1 MLEIK
6 DVTVPLTVY
15 TSLVRQS
22 ERLQTIERFLKGQD
36 RYVNVS
42 ELATIAGFELVEET
56 EDGM

>member
-22 ERLQTIERFLKGQD
+22 ERLQAIERFLKEQD
-36 RYVNVS
+36 SYVNVS
-42 ELATIAGFELVEET
+42 ELAIIGGFVIVEET
-56 EDGM
+56 EDGV

>member
-22 ERLQTIERFLKGQD
+22 ERLQTIERFLKEQD
-36 RYVNVS
+36 SFVNVS
-42 ELATIAGFELVEET
+42 ELATIGGFEIVEET
-56 EDGM
+56 EDGV

>member
-22 ERLQTIERFLKGQD
+22 ERLQTIERFLKEQD
-36 RYVNVS
+36 SYVNVS
-42 ELATIAGFELVEET
+42 ELATIGGFDVVEET
-56 EDGM
+56 EDGV

>member
-22 ERLQTIERFLKGQD
+22 ERLQTIERFLKEQD
-36 RYVNVS
+36 SYVNVY
-42 ELATIAGFELVEET
+42 ELATIGGFEIVEET
-56 EDGM
+56 EDGV

>member
-22 ERLQTIERFLKGQD
+22 ERLQTIERFLKEQD
-36 RYVNVS
+36 SYVNVS
-42 ELATIAGFELVEET
+42 ELATIGGFEIAEET
-56 EDGM
+56 EDGV

>member
-22 ERLQTIERFLKGQD
+22 ERLQTIERFLKEQD
-36 RYVNVS
+36 SYVNVS
-42 ELATIAGFELVEET
+42 ELATIGGFEIVEET
-56 EDGM
+56 EDGV